1 MSVDLDRQLREFCRL
16 IDETQGS
23 VSFDDILERS
33 GELQVVPGRKNQELS
48 PRRKSIPAVITAIA
62 ILVVVLGIRLL
73 PSGNAGPADQP
84 PTTTITDPTTAVS
97 NGWIAFSTQP
107 GGAQISETDW
117 DRGGDIYLVRPDVEP
132 RLIVERGEAKIT
144 NVCPTFSSD
153 GSMLAYGE
161 RTDSNTALVVLDID
175 PGGSVSESTR
185 IDLGPGGSAP
195 CPRWSH
201 DGSRLAYLAEE
212 PPGPATVVVR
222 GLDGSTP
229 DAGDGDPT
237 VSELRATMPTS
248 NPLEGVTSA
257 PSPDGSSVARL
268 EEGDV
273 ISIANSDGSQ
283 RREISSDCGG
293 YGLAAWSPDGRYI
306 LVISDSTGRD
316 AVIHAC
322 SVDQPFEPRIT
333 VDSFRVNGGRSWPG
347 FGDVSWQPIP
357 SNS

>member
-33 GELQVVPGRKNQELS
+33 GELQVVPGRKNQQLS
-48 PRRKSIPAVITAIA
+48 PRRKWIPAVIAAVA
-62 ILVVVLGIRLL
+62 ILVVVVGIRLL
-73 PSGNAGPADQP
+73 PSGDPGPADQP

-117 DRGGDIYLVRPDVEP
+117 DQGGDIYLVRPDVEP
-132 RLIVERGEAKIT
+132 RLIVGRGEAKIT

-161 RTDSNTALVVLDID
+161 RTDSDTALVVLDID
-175 PGGSVSESTR
+175 PDGSVSESTR
-185 IDLGPGGSAP
+185 IDLGPRRVSALSALVARRIKACISFRRAARTCNGHRARVGRLDSRRRRWRSDGHGAESHYADIQSTGG
-195 CPRWSH
+195 RH
-201 DGSRLAYLAEE
+201 V
-212 PPGPATVVVR
+212 GPI
-222 GLDGSTP
+222 
-229 DAGDGDPT
+229 
-237 VSELRATMPTS
+237 
-248 NPLEGVTSA
+248 
-257 PSPDGSSVARL
+257 PDGSSVARL

-306 LVISDSTGRD
+306 LVI
-316 AVIHAC
+316 
-322 SVDQPFEPRIT
+322 E
-333 VDSFRVNGGRSWPG
+333 
-347 FGDVSWQPIP
+347 
-357 SNS
+357 